1 MRARG
6 AGGEPIPT
14 GWKALD
20 NAGIVF
26 RRGQLVLIAAGPGT
40 AKSALTLALTI
51 QSEVPSMIFSADS
64 DAFTQMTRAISML
77 TDLPLDK
84 TTEMVLNNEIPD
96 EIAQQM
102 ASVPLRIDYESSPS
116 PDDIEEILEAYWE
129 LFGEYPTVI
138 VIDNITNVSGVGGED
153 DDYSTGLEGLMD
165 YLHSMARETAAC
177 VIGLH
182 HVTGPYNDG
191 DKPIPLSGVKGQIA
205 RVPEMVLT
213 LHKRPLD
220 DDTVILC
227 ISGVKI
233 RGGKADTTG
242 MSWAELEF
250 RGTHMS
256 FRDVEVRQVQPLE
269 EQWEDQQRRH
279 DEELQW
285 STT

>member
-40 AKSALTLALTI
+40 AKSALTLAMTI

-77 TDLPLDK
+77 TGLDLSE
-84 TTEMVLNNEIPD
+84 TTEMVLHDTIPD
-96 EIAQQM
+96 DIADQM
-102 ASVPLRIDYESSPS
+102 SSVALRIDYESSPS
-116 PDDIEEILEAYWE
+116 SDDMEEILEAYWE
-129 LFGEYPTVI
+129 LYGEYPTII
-138 VIDNITNVSGVGGED
+138 VIDNITNVDGVGGD
-153 DDYSTGLEGLMD
+153 DTDYSAGLEGLMD

-182 HVTGPYNDG
+182 HVKGEYNNG
-191 DKPIPLSGVKGQIA
+191 DKPIPLSGVKGQIG
-205 RVPEMVLT
+205 RVPEMILT

-220 DDTVILC
+220 DDTMILC
-227 ISGVKI
+227 ISKVKV
-233 RGGKADTTG
+233 RGGQPDPTG
-242 MSWAELEF
+242 MTWAELEF
-250 RGTHMS
+250 IGKKMS
-256 FRDVEVRQVQPLE
+256 FKDVEVRDVPAP
-269 EQWEDQQRRH
+269 EQLWDDQQVRRQQ
-279 DEELQW
+279 EELEW
-285 STT
+285 GG

>member
-64 DAFTQMTRAISML
+64 DAFTQMTRSISIL
-77 TDLPLDK
+77 TDIPLSE
-84 TTEMVLNNEIPD
+84 TTEMVLTESIPPD
-96 EIAQQM
+96 ISKLM
-102 ASVPLRIDYESSPS
+102 SSVPLRIDYESSPS

-129 LFGEYPTVI
+129 LFGEYPTLI

-213 LHKRPLD
+213 LHKRRVD
-220 DDTVILC
+220 EETMILC
-227 ISGVKI
+227 ISKVKV
-233 RGGKADTTG
+233 RGGQPDPSGNT
-242 MSWAELEF
+242 WAELAF
-250 RGTHMS
+250 IGSRMS
-256 FRDVEVRQVQPLE
+256 FRDVELQELPPP
-269 EQWEDQQRRH
+269 EQEWDDQRRQQ
-279 DEELQW
+279 EELQW
-285 STT
+285 AG